1 VQTCTHV
8 RVHAHAHAIYDLP
21 LLNKLGEN
29 MSLIK
34 WILIGVGFL
43 VLFHVSKILSLLILA
58 GYIIYKLTGRIRN
71 NIEDKKGFKRKLKI
85 TTKIN
90 ENFSNKNKMIHV
102 VENSEDK
109 YISIGIGKWLKPS
122 KYILSSSKA
131 FQDIVNDLSL
141 FSSETG
147 TDLFLIANLRS
158 LMKEPEIILAPV
170 CKELSLTS
178 AAKKLNA
185 IDDAIASYLAV
196 KGYAFKKKKPNKSED
211 VVAIASNSS
220 I

>member
-1 VQTCTHV
+1 MQTCTSVH
-8 RVHAHAHAIYDLP
+8 VHAHAHAIYVLP
-21 LLNKLGEN
+21 LSNKLGEN

-58 GYIIYKLTGRIRN
+58 GYITYKFAGRIKN
-71 NIEDKKGFKRKLKI
+71 NIEDKKGTKRKFKI

-90 ENFSNKNKMIHV
+90 ENFSKKNKVIHI
-102 VENSEDK
+102 VENGDDK

-122 KYILSSSKA
+122 KYALSSPKV
-131 FQDIVNDLSL
+131 FQDIVSDLSL
-141 FSSETG
+141 FSSETE
-147 TDLFLIANLRS
+147 TDLFLIVNLRS
-158 LMKEPEIILAPV
+158 LIKEPEIILAPA
-170 CKELSLTS
+170 CRELALTN

-196 KGYAFKKKKPNKSED
+196 KGYAFEKKKPDKSED